1 MLCPWCGSPVMIRG
15 SQWECGWCGDSGVLR
30 RKSAQKPVQK
40 PVQLTLRLSFVYHVE
55 LSETWLDLKEA
66 LAQLAPKKDTLRQ
79 LLGKVLLHHI
89 SAGIHHAGALPDEQK
104 TEELRTFL
112 NTTTDL
118 NLGERAEQIMR
129 DAGHGILFR
138 EEAALS
144 ERECGVFWTELFS
157 VRPPE
162 DYYNNV
168 EPDGLDTLLSR
179 LSSAYAYFSTKEDEE
194 TCDAQVYRN
203 ALQEAYYAQWQN
215 HVLLHPDVNRA
226 KRLLSEGCFPVN
238 EDICREILLAEFPEE
253 VPHGTAEE
261 LDDLSWAYILD
272 DVFSRDAETGMTM
285 WRFLLDIAEPAL
297 KSSPEAA
304 GTQLRC
310 QSRSENR
317 LRRTLLSALRARA
330 PASCSVRAKTCVF
343 SCICAKKHN
352 DPSVFLWFAPM
363 EKAASGIDFSGR
375 FCDNGGIEAQAT
387 DGTWSTTW
395 EPDVIRTVDRL
406 GKPALHG
413 DLWRRVYPFFIC
425 FLQGGSHEKSSSY
438 YGKRL

>member
-30 RKSAQKPVQK
+30 RKSVQKPVQK

-66 LAQLAPKKDTLRQ
+66 LAQLAPKKDTLAQ

-104 TEELRTFL
+104 AEELRTFL

-118 NLGERAEQIMR
+118 NLGERAEQIMH

-144 ERECGVFWTELFS
+144 ERQCGTFWTELFS
-157 VRPPE
+157 IRPPE

-168 EPDGLDTLLSR
+168 EPDGLDTLLFR
-179 LSSAYAYFSTKEDEE
+179 LSSVYAYFGTKEDEE

-215 HVLLHPDVNRA
+215 RVLLHPDIERA
-226 KRLLSEGCFPVN
+226 KQLLSEGRFPAN

-253 VPHGTAEE
+253 VPHETAEE

-272 DVFSRDAETGMTM
+272 DVFSLDTETGMTM

-304 GTQLRC
+304 ETLLRDWNWLAAPDPEQALPLLIALEDARFASQLFKSAFIGRTQLSVLKVCRAC
-310 QSRSENR
+310 GEAALGRGCLALALGNPHLDQGWEKQ
-317 LRRTLLSALRARA
+317 LRRVFPAIFPSGHMGA
-330 PASCSVRAKTCVF
+330 P
-343 SCICAKKHN
+343 
-352 DPSVFLWFAPM
+352 
-363 EKAASGIDFSGR
+363 
-375 FCDNGGIEAQAT
+375 
-387 DGTWSTTW
+387 
-395 EPDVIRTVDRL
+395 
-406 GKPALHG
+406 
-413 DLWRRVYPFFIC
+413 
-425 FLQGGSHEKSSSY
+425 
-438 YGKRL
+438 KRP